1 MINKMNLQ
9 EDNTNSIISL
19 NRNEISKNVQ
29 WLVSLG
35 GTIEMIE
42 KIIEIFSTPNQ
53 TILINTHK
61 SPELLNL
68 KSTMLYISNNN
79 DSGHWIYYNSNGT
92 IYNSYDLDHQPYGS
106 AQFCQT
112 YAMLYMLGEN
122 SPIIKR
128 KFTNKLKSG
137 SSNYANNIKVVV
149 KFWRYI
155 FRYDKLLRQWMI
167 SEVKSINNYDVI
179 NNYSFITRN
188 SIEINLKLIKKLLTY
203 IYNTSEQIANLC

>member
-1 MINKMNLQ
+1 MSLQ
-9 EDNTNSIISL
+9 EDNTNSITAL

-29 WLVSLG
+29 WLISLG

-42 KIIEIFSTPNQ
+42 KIVEIFSKINQ
-53 TILINTHK
+53 TILVTTDK
-61 SPELLNL
+61 SQELLNL
-68 KSTMLYISNNN
+68 KSTMLYISNNI
-79 DSGHWIYYNSNGT
+79 DSGHWIYYNNNGF

-112 YAMLYMLGEN
+112 YAMLYMLGDN
-122 SPIIKR
+122 SSFIKR
-128 KFTNKLKSG
+128 KFTDKLKSG
-137 SSNYANNIKVVV
+137 SSNYGNNIKIVV

-179 NNYSFITRN
+179 NNYSFITKN
-188 SIEINLKLIKKLLTY
+188 SLEINLKLIKKLLSY
-203 IYNTSEQIANLC
+203 IYKQAEEIAHLC

>member
-1 MINKMNLQ
+1 MSLQ
-9 EDNTNSIISL
+9 EDNNSIIAV

-29 WLVSLG
+29 WLISLG

-42 KIIEIFSTPNQ
+42 KIVEIFSITTQ
-53 TILINTHK
+53 TILINTDT

-68 KSTMLYISNNN
+68 KSTMLYISSNI
-79 DSGHWIYYNSNGT
+79 DSGHWLYYNNNGI

-112 YAMLYMLGEN
+112 YAMLYMLGDN
-122 SPIIKR
+122 SSFIKR
-128 KFTNKLKSG
+128 KFTDKLKSG
-137 SSNYANNIKVVV
+137 LSNYGNNIKIVV

-155 FRYDKLLRQWMI
+155 FKYDKLLTQWMI
-167 SEVKSINNYDVI
+167 SEVKSINNYDII
-179 NNYSFITRN
+179 NNYSFITKN

-203 IYNTSEQIANLC
+203 IYKDSEQIAHLC